1 MRTKIILVLAVMMGL
16 ITTVLFYNY
25 MKKFDHEAA
34 ATEHM
39 AQIVSAKQAIN
50 KNQKISA
57 DMLETIQVPQAGV
70 HSGTVQNSADVVGKY
85 ATADI
90 AQGEPVLRHR
100 IMQENEE
107 SLFVSR
113 KIKEGHRAVSVG
125 VNFVQ
130 SVSNLIEP
138 EDYVDVIFSEQDPV
152 SREVKTELILQK
164 VRVLAVGRR
173 MLEPDSGVE
182 YVEYNSATLELKSAD
197 TVKLVNADERGNIQ
211 LVLHSRVIPPASQA
225 K

>member
-1 MRTKIILVLAVMMGL
+1 MRTKIILVLAVIMGF

-25 MKKFDHEAA
+25 MKKFDHEAVVS
-34 ATEHM
+34 EQM
-39 AQIVSAKQAIN
+39 AQIVSAKQAIR
-50 KNQKISA
+50 KNQKITA
-57 DMLETIQVPQAGV
+57 DMLAMTPVPQAGV
-70 HSGTVQNSADVVGKY
+70 HGGTVQNSADVVGKY
-85 ATADI
+85 ATAHI
-90 AQGEPVLRHR
+90 EPGEPILRHR

-113 KIKEGHRAVSVG
+113 KIKEGYRAVSVG

-173 MLEPDSGVE
+173 MLEPDSGAE
-182 YVEYNSATLELKSAD
+182 YVEYNSATLELKSTD

-211 LVLHSRVIPPASQA
+211 LVLHSRIIPPAAQVQ
-225 K
+225 